1 MLCSSGSFLNVS
13 GLCELCPKGTFS
25 LGGYSANCKIV
36 EKGVSKNCFWWISA
50 KNNRIH
56 IIYDCHQDTTTPSR
70 GRHHMNYALSPCFL
84 VRLTV
89 LQVSVACVF
98 NQSKTLKSSFFAKE
112 GSQCPAGFFFNQN
125 SCEPVPS
132 GRCRCNELTSH
143 RCSQ

>member
-1 MLCSSGSFLNVS
+1 MCQVYANSVQK
-13 GLCELCPKGTFS
+13 GLFHSVDIVQTVKS
-25 LGGYSANCKIV
+25 LRKVFQKIV
-36 EKGVSKNCFWWISA
+36 FDEFLHD
-50 KNNRIH
+50 RIH

-70 GRHHMNYALSPCFL
+70 GRHRMNYALSPCFL

-98 NQSKTLKSSFFAKE
+98 NKNPTLKSSFLAKE